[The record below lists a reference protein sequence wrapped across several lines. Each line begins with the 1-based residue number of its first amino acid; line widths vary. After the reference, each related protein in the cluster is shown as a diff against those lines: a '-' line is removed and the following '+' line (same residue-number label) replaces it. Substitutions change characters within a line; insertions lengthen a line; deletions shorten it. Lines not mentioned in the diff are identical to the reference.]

1 MVNWTLTR
9 RTSGEAPFLS
19 CTALTM
25 AIASISTDALRA
37 ICNEVEALVK
47 KCGKPK
53 MIDAIKLPPP
63 ELYKHVEHLSN
74 QLSSLYL
81 LDLVLLVY
89 SPNENQSSASDAII
103 GVLKRHNQNIDIIF
117 LLLDSKSA
125 QSLDFPQP
133 AGDKES
139 KVDTTRVLKL
149 VPEWSKSVQDW
160 NNLIGPLIDKMF
172 ADPSNAAIV
181 KFFSYI
187 SEDLKNVVD
196 LVHHVLLHV
205 REQKEI
211 DESFLSRWE
220 CRTYTSDEYEEMQRT
235 LFEHL
240 CPLLIIKMLPMKTF
254 DALNSPVMHGHL
266 SQNKMHGSG
275 SSCPELDYE
284 CIFAFLLDKALRE
297 FQFEDVRKL
306 SAELCGRIFPQASKS
321 LPSELISLVYAY
333 YVIRNSLNT
342 LPLHQALNIDLN

>member
-1 MVNWTLTR
+1 M
-9 RTSGEAPFLS
+9 
-19 CTALTM
+19 
-25 AIASISTDALRA
+25 ISA
-37 ICNEVEALVK
+37 
-47 KCGKPK
+47 
-53 MIDAIKLPPP
+53 
-63 ELYKHVEHLSN
+63 
-74 QLSSLYL
+74 
-81 LDLVLLVY
+81 
-89 SPNENQSSASDAII
+89 
-103 GVLKRHNQNIDIIF
+103 
-117 LLLDSKSA
+117 KSA

-240 CPLLIIKMLPMKTF
+240 CPLLIIRMLPMKTF

-266 SQNKMHGSG
+266 SQNKMHGHSV
-275 SSCPELDYE
+275 SFNLKMFEN
-284 CIFAFLLDKALRE
+284 FLLSCVDAFFHK
-297 FQFEDVRKL
+297 K
-306 SAELCGRIFPQASKS
+306 FP
-321 LPSELISLVYAY
+321 
-333 YVIRNSLNT
+333 
-342 LPLHQALNIDLN
+342 